1 MNNLLVA
8 EPMNLTSGNV
18 AENWSY
24 FREQWNDYEIATGR
38 REKDEKIR
46 VATLR
51 GIMGKDCYN
60 IYKRLPLKDE
70 SKERV
75 QSILDGSKEYVKPA
89 LNVSYQ
95 RFIFNTCDQQSHESI
110 AALMRLMR

>member
-1 MNNLLVA
+1 MNNLPVP
-8 EPMNLTSGNV
+8 EPMNVTSGNV

-24 FREQWNDYEIATGR
+24 FREQWNYKSATGL

-60 IYKRLPLKDE
+60 IYKRLGLEEDE
-70 SKERV
+70 KERV
-75 QSILDGSKEYVKPA
+75 
-89 LNVSYQ
+89 
-95 RFIFNTCDQQSHESI
+95 
-110 AALMRLMR
+110 

>member
-1 MNNLLVA
+1 MNV
-8 EPMNLTSGNV
+8 TSGNV

-24 FREQWNDYEIATGR
+24 FREQWNDYEIATGL

-60 IYKRLPLKDE
+60 IYKRLALE
-70 SKERV
+70 EEEKERV
-75 QSILDGSKEYVKPA
+75 TSIPDGLEKYYKPA
-89 LNVSYQ
+89 LNVLRMKDLFLILVISKVTKQ
-95 RFIFNTCDQQSHESI
+95 
-110 AALMRLMR
+110 